1 MMKKLITEK
10 ELETFIALHLKDKK
24 RATLNCGNKLFLTVL
39 PSQSCIFY
47 IRQRVN
53 GKDTVKS
60 IGNYPKLTLKEARV
74 QVNKILIEREQ
85 EAVLN
90 KESSLPEFGEYSQL
104 WLGYFK
110 VDKNGDGF
118 HKNNKRFY
126 SIRASL
132 KVISGLDK
140 YPIDKIS
147 PLLVDKILSVSDKTQ
162 GAKYTAIRILNQC
175 LNSAVV
181 DGLIPSNPCINML
194 NASGLI
200 SRKYKKPKVVGY
212 AWVPAEQLKEK
223 YFDKLSSQPMIS
235 RVFYVLQVM
244 TCLRDGSLSELE
256 WSWIDFEKK
265 VISIPAVHMKMSR
278 DFNVPLTKFIEAI
291 LLKWKKQCEY
301 DNKDSIYVFYSRSS
315 VNKSIRLISL
325 QEPVTSCTNREVT
338 MHGMRKSA
346 RTWMASIGVPESI
359 AEYVLSHVPKNKI
372 VNIYNKHDY
381 LRERM
386 PVMRLWNYYIY
397 TQLSKEYTVLF
408 GQLPQDYLD
417 KCKHDL
423 ELQMSRVEMFNCF
436 EDE

>member
-24 RATLNCGNKLFLTVL
+24 RTTLNCGNKLFLTVL

-140 YPIDKIS
+140 YPIDKIT

-265 VISIPAVHMKMSR
+265 VIRIPAVHMKMSR
-278 DFNVPLTKFIEAI
+278 DFTVPLTKFMEAI

-423 ELQMSRVEMFNCF
+423 ELQMSRVEMFNGF

>member
-1 MMKKLITEK
+1 MHADLRS
-10 ELETFIALHLKDKK
+10 FK
-24 RATLNCGNKLFLTVL
+24 RL
-39 PSQSCIFY
+39 S
-47 IRQRVN
+47 
-53 GKDTVKS
+53 TVKS

-140 YPIDKIS
+140 YTIDKIT

-278 DFNVPLTKFIEAI
+278 DFTVPLTKFMEAI

-423 ELQMSRVEMFNCF
+423 ELQMSRVEMFNGF

>member
-1 MMKKLITEK
+1 MLRNI
-10 ELETFIALHLKDKK
+10 FGSSLHADLRSFK
-24 RATLNCGNKLFLTVL
+24 RL
-39 PSQSCIFY
+39 S
-47 IRQRVN
+47 
-53 GKDTVKS
+53 TVKS

-140 YPIDKIS
+140 YTIDKIT

-278 DFNVPLTKFIEAI
+278 DFTVPLTKFMEAI

-423 ELQMSRVEMFNCF
+423 ELQMSRVEMFNGF

>member
-1 MMKKLITEK
+1 M
-10 ELETFIALHLKDKK
+10 ETSF
-24 RATLNCGNKLFLTVL
+24 FLTVL

-423 ELQMSRVEMFNCF
+423 ELQMSRVEMFNGF

>member
-1 MMKKLITEK
+1 
-10 ELETFIALHLKDKK
+10 
-24 RATLNCGNKLFLTVL
+24 
-39 PSQSCIFY
+39 
-47 IRQRVN
+47 
-53 GKDTVKS
+53 
-60 IGNYPKLTLKEARV
+60 
-74 QVNKILIEREQ
+74 
-85 EAVLN
+85 
-90 KESSLPEFGEYSQL
+90 
-104 WLGYFK
+104 
-110 VDKNGDGF
+110 
-118 HKNNKRFY
+118 
-126 SIRASL
+126 
-132 KVISGLDK
+132 
-140 YPIDKIS
+140 
-147 PLLVDKILSVSDKTQ
+147 
-162 GAKYTAIRILNQC
+162 
-175 LNSAVV
+175 
-181 DGLIPSNPCINML
+181 
-194 NASGLI
+194 
-200 SRKYKKPKVVGY
+200 
-212 AWVPAEQLKEK
+212 
-223 YFDKLSSQPMIS
+223 
-235 RVFYVLQVM
+235 
-244 TCLRDGSLSELE
+244 
-256 WSWIDFEKK
+256 
-265 VISIPAVHMKMSR
+265 MKMSR

-423 ELQMSRVEMFNCF
+423 ELQMSRVEMFNGF

>member
-60 IGNYPKLTLKEARV
+60 IGNYPKLTLNEARV

-85 EAVLN
+85 EALLS

-104 WLGYFK
+104 WLGFFK

-140 YPIDKIS
+140 YPIDKIT

-244 TCLRDGSLSELE
+244 TCLRDGSLSSLE

-278 DFNVPLTKFIEAI
+278 DFTVPLTKFMEAI

-423 ELQMSRVEMFNCF
+423 ELQMSRVEMFNGF